1 MCWLAPQFKGLG
13 DASMN
18 YSQEPFALL
27 SAIAE
32 RSAESAAGLPEQQ
45 DIQTYW
51 SGVGFTLGG
60 IKMVAPMAEVAEM
73 LVLPSVTRMPG
84 VQPWVKGV
92 ANVRGRL
99 LPLID
104 LNQFFDEDKLT
115 TSRDRRVL
123 VVERGELYT
132 GLVVD
137 KVFGMQHFPAD
148 NFADEIVEDAAEY
161 SEFLVGSYIVN
172 NEAWAVF
179 SPFLLAA
186 DGHFSNAAA
195 S

>member
-1 MCWLAPQFKGLG
+1 
-13 DASMN
+13 MN
-18 YSQEPFALL
+18 KLVEPFATLTE
-27 SAIAE
+27 IAQ
-32 RSAESAAGLPEQQ
+32 RSLAAARGLPAQQ
-45 DIQTYW
+45 EVKVTW

-60 IKMVAPMAEVAEM
+60 VKMVAPMAEVAEM
-73 LVLPSVTRMPG
+73 LVELGATKMPG

-99 LPLID
+99 LPLVD
-104 LNQFFDEDKLT
+104 LYHFFNHKPLPQ
-115 TSRDRRVL
+115 SRDRRVL

-137 KVFGMQHFPAD
+137 RVFGMQHFPAET
-148 NFADEIVEDAAEY
+148 FTDEIAEDAAAYGEY
-161 SEFLVGSYIVN
+161 LVGSYLVDG
-172 NEAWAVF
+172 EPWAVF

-186 DGHFSNAAA
+186 DTRFVNAAA